1 MKDAELSAHRGQKRS
16 EGAEIYKTIQNKT
29 HPFPFEQ
36 LHHSTCRWISCSYK
50 NHRLSFRIRFC
61 SLQFTPA
68 IRPSL
73 QTIAIGLVAFGEN
86 YKRHQSGIGQH
97 HLIFSGTLSSS
108 SHIILIHGPHSFIL
122 TSFLHSSLAPHYVP
136 FWCCVF
142 WIVDALSSFA
152 LQGWL
157 LCFLHISECFEHA
170 HTFNCRVG
178 ERKRCTIMYTVY
190 TVVLHTQIFYKE
202 KTLLLLWFCLVLCAA
217 SQWTQEV
224 LHLMVSVSEPQLLH
238 CRKAF

>member
-1 MKDAELSAHRGQKRS
+1 MLSYRHTESKR
-16 EGAEIYKTIQNKT
+16 EVKWPKYIKTIQNKI
-29 HPFPFEQ
+29 HLFPLEQ
-36 LHHSTCRWISCSYK
+36 LHHSCRWISCSYK
-50 NHRLSFRIRFC
+50 NLNHILSFRIRFC
-61 SLQFTPA
+61 SPQFTPA

-97 HLIFSGTLSSS
+97 HFIFIGTLSSS

-122 TSFLHSSLAPHYVP
+122 TSSLHSSLAPHYVP

-170 HTFNCRVG
+170 NTFNCRVG
-178 ERKRCTIMYTVY
+178 ERKRCTIMS
-190 TVVLHTQIFYKE
+190 QIFYKE
-202 KTLLLLWFCLVLCAA
+202 NTTFLPLWFCLVLCAA
-217 SQWTQEV
+217 PQWTQEV
-224 LHLMVSVSEPQLLH
+224 LHLMVSVSEPLLLH